1 MADTPFATAADVAAR
16 WRTLT
21 SDEQTTADTLAA
33 DASDMIRARWPD
45 VDDRIAA
52 GTLTALSLTR
62 VVANMVKRAMI
73 VGDNGG
79 LESRTE
85 GTGPFSYSDK
95 FTNPNA
101 NLYFTAED
109 VRLLDGR
116 AARRAFAVDL
126 SSNVVPPTYG
136 PGYW

>member
-1 MADTPFATAADVAAR
+1 MADMPFADATDVAAR

-21 SDEQTTADTLAA
+21 SDEQARANVLAE
-33 DASDMIRARWPD
+33 DASDMIRTRWPD
-45 VDDRIAA
+45 VDDRVAA
-52 GTLTALSLTR
+52 GKLTAASLTR

-73 VGDNGG
+73 VGDNEG
-79 LESRTE
+79 LESRSE
-85 GTGPFSYSDK
+85 NAGPFGYSDK

-116 AARRAFAVDL
+116 VGRRAFAVDL
-126 SSNVVPPTYG
+126 SPNVPPDWPY
-136 PGYW
+136 

>member
-1 MADTPFATAADVAAR
+1 MATPFATYTDVEAR

-21 SDEQTTADTLAA
+21 SEEQTTAATLAA
-33 DASDMIRARWPD
+33 DASDMIRTRWPD

-52 GTLTALSLTR
+52 GSLTSPSLTR

-73 VGDNGG
+73 VGANEG
-79 LESRTE
+79 LESHSE
-85 GTGPFSYSDK
+85 AAGPFNYSDK

-116 AARRAFAVDL
+116 AARRAFGVDL
-126 SSNVVPPTYG
+126 SPNIPPSWPY
-136 PGYW
+136 

>member
-1 MADTPFATAADVAAR
+1 MAETPFATAADVEAR

-21 SDEQTTADTLAA
+21 QTETTAADTLAA
-33 DASDMIRARWPD
+33 DASDMIRTRWQD
-45 VDDRIAA
+45 VDDQIAA

-73 VGDNGG
+73 VGDNEGI
-79 LESRTE
+79 ESRSETA
-85 GTGPFSYSDK
+85 GPFAHSDK

-109 VRLLDGR
+109 IRLLDGR

-126 SSNVVPPTYG
+126 SSNVPPCGYDR
-136 PGYW
+136 GYW